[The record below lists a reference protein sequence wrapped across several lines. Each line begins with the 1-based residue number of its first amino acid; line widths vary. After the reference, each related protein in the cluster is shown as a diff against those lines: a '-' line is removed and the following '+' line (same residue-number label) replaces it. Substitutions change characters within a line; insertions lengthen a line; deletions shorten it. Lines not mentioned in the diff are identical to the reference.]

1 MSEFSPE
8 TRASDADRD
17 RVARRLQEHF
27 AQGRLDSDDFN
38 ERLTRVYRART
49 GAELERITEDLPER
63 DLADLRPAP
72 RRPAGRSPG
81 RRRGVLREPIVQIP
95 WLIWGGVNTLC
106 FTIWLITVVTGAH
119 GGYPWWIWVM
129 APWGIVMLFA
139 TIGIAAVRRSDV
151 PDGRD

>member
-1 MSEFSPE
+1 MSEISPE

-27 AQGRLDSDDFN
+27 AQGRLENEDFT

-49 GAELERITEDLPER
+49 EAELDLITADLPER

-72 RRPAGRSPG
+72 RRTSARPP
-81 RRRGVLREPIVQIP
+81 RRRGVLREPTVLIP

-106 FTIWLITVVTGAH
+106 FTIWLITVATGAH
-119 GGYPWWIWVM
+119 DGYPWWIWVA
-129 APWGIVMLFA
+129 APWGVVMLFV
-139 TIGIAAVRRSDV
+139 TLGIAAVRRSV
-151 PDGRD
+151 EPEDGDG

>member
-95 WLIWGGVNTLC
+95 WLIWSTRSRRRWCRDRVDWACPHAGC
-106 FTIWLITVVTGAH
+106 
-119 GGYPWWIWVM
+119 WVSL
-129 APWGIVMLFA
+129 PSFA
-139 TIGIAAVRRSDV
+139 SVRRVGVCYCS
-151 PDGRD
+151 